1 MPNAEGSSARSRVKS
16 FSAFSA
22 FSAFG
27 IRHSAFLLVVL
38 LSLSLQRA
46 PNIDE
51 RVEDL
56 LAKMTLE
63 EKLGQLQ
70 QLDGHADGKY
80 RPEHLDLARRG
91 LLGSTLNVRSAENV
105 NALQRAA
112 VEESRLKIP
121 LIFAF
126 DVIHGYRTVFPIPL
140 GEAAAWSPADAERS
154 AAIAAAEA
162 RAAGV
167 HWTFAPMVDIAHDA
181 RWGRVAEGAG
191 EDPFLGSALAA
202 ARVRGFQ
209 GTDYSRPDRV
219 VACAKHWV
227 AYGAAEGG
235 RDYDTVDLSERTLRT
250 IFFPP
255 FKAAID
261 AGAGTVMSAFN
272 DINGVPASANPFT
285 LTTVLRNEWR
295 FDGLVVSDYTSVAEL
310 IKHGVAGNDAD
321 AARAALAAGVD
332 MEMVSR
338 SYVTHGAEL
347 VKSGRLPIAAIDEAV
362 RRVLRIKM
370 RAGLFE
376 QPYVDAGRERKM
388 MITAE
393 HRKAAREVAARSMVL
408 LKNDGRVLPLSP
420 QISRLAV
427 IGPLAD
433 AAAEMMGSWTGDGK
447 AEDVVSLLAGIKAAV
462 SPSTRIAFV
471 KGVEIDATV
480 PAGPERSRAPDV
492 SEAVAAARDADAVIL
507 ALGEAAGMSGEAAS
521 RAHLGL
527 TGHQQALADAILATG
542 RPVVVVLFNGRPLAI
557 PELAESAPA
566 ILEAWFPGT
575 EAGHAVADV
584 IFGKVSPG
592 GKLPV
597 TFPRAVGQ
605 VPLYYNHL
613 NTGRPPDEKNKY
625 TSKYLDVPW
634 TPLFPFGHGLSYTEF
649 KVSGLQLN
657 AQSIPETRRLR
668 VSVDVTNVGTR
679 AGDEVVQ
686 LYVQDVVASMTRP
699 VQELKGFLRV
709 ALKPG
714 ERRRVEFWLGREEL
728 GFYGRDM
735 KWIVEPGEFRLRVS
749 TSSIG
754 GLEGTFSVAATQTAS
769 TATAELTQPAPVTYT
784 LTADDDRFLDDLS
797 RRSFQ
802 FFWENADPATGIV
815 RDRARTDGSPHAE
828 DRRWVGS
835 IASTGF
841 GLTALCIAADRG
853 WSLPAQAR
861 QRARVTLSTFADRL
875 YNNHGWFHHF
885 IDIRT
890 GERLWKSEVSSIDT
904 ALFLGGVLTVKQCFA
919 DDGEIVRE
927 ADRIYRR
934 IDFLWMLN
942 GHPTLLSHG
951 WYPERGFIM
960 NRWAEFSEAMILYFL
975 GIGSPTFPL
984 PAESWAAW
992 GRPVFT
998 YREYTY
1004 VHTVPPLFLHQ
1015 YSHAWIDFRRW
1026 RDPVPPQPDWFA
1038 NSIAATRAQ
1047 RQFFLDL
1054 RTEFPGYGPNMW
1066 GLTASDA
1073 PKGYIAWGGPP
1084 RHEAI
1089 DGTVVPA
1096 AAGGSLMFT
1105 PDITVPALR
1114 EMHRRFGARIY
1125 ARYGFTDAFNP
1136 TTSWVNPDVI
1146 GIDVGITLLSAEN
1159 LRSGKVWAWFMKN
1172 PEIVRALQRA
1182 GGAGASGW
1190 YDPSAFARSFGGPP

>member
-1 MPNAEGSSARSRVKS
+1 MQRNQRLIAAVFTLPWIV
-16 FSAFSA
+16 
-22 FSAFG
+22 
-27 IRHSAFLLVVL
+27 

-51 RVEDL
+51 RIEEL
-56 LAKMTLE
+56 LGKMTLE

-70 QLDGHADGKY
+70 QLDGHAEGGY

-91 LLGSTLNVRSAENV
+91 LLGSTLNVRGAANV

-126 DVIHGYRTVFPIPL
+126 DVIHGYRTIFPIPL
-140 GEAAAWSPADAERS
+140 GEAATWSPADAERS

-167 HWTFAPMVDIAHDA
+167 HWTFAPMVDVARDA

-191 EDPFLGSALAA
+191 EDPFLGSAFAA

-209 GTDYSRPDRV
+209 GTDYSRPDKV

-235 RDYDTVDLSERTLRT
+235 RDYNTVDLSERSLRT

-255 FKAAID
+255 FKAAVD

-272 DINGVPASANPFT
+272 DVNGVPASANPFT
-285 LTTVLRNEWR
+285 LTTVLRDEWR
-295 FDGLVVSDYTSVAEL
+295 FDGIVVSDYTSVVEL
-310 IKHGVAGNDAD
+310 IKHRVAADEAD
-321 AARAALAAGVD
+321 AARQALAAGVD
-332 MEMVSR
+332 VEMVSR
-338 SYVTHGAEL
+338 SYVAHGAEL
-347 VKSGRLPIAAIDEAV
+347 VKSGRLSPAAIDQAV
-362 RRVLRIKM
+362 RRVLRIKL

-376 QPYVDAGRERKM
+376 RPYADAELERR
-388 MITAE
+388 TLVTPD
-393 HRKAAREVAARSMVL
+393 HRKAAREIAARSMVL
-408 LKNDGRVLPLSP
+408 LKNDRRVLPLSP
-420 QISRLAV
+420 QLSRLAV

-433 AAAEMMGSWTGDGK
+433 AASEMLGSWTGDGK
-447 AEDVVSLLAGIKAAV
+447 REDAVSLLAGIKAAV
-462 SPSTRIAFV
+462 SPSTRVSYV
-471 KGVEIDATV
+471 KGAEIDEPRDT
-480 PAGPERSRAPDV
+480 GPKRPGAPDF
-492 SEAVAAARDADAVIL
+492 SDAVAAARDADAVIL
-507 ALGEAAGMSGEAAS
+507 ALGESAGMSGEAAS
-521 RAHLGL
+521 RADLGL
-527 TGHQQALADAILATG
+527 PGHQQALADAVLAAG
-542 RPVVVVLFNGRPLAI
+542 RPVAVVLFNGRPLAI
-557 PELAESAPA
+557 PKLAESAPA

-584 IFGKVSPG
+584 LFGKVNPG

-613 NTGRPPDEKNKY
+613 STGRPPDEKNKY
-625 TSKYLDVPW
+625 TSKYLDVAW
-634 TPLFPFGHGLSYTEF
+634 TPLFPFGHGLGYSTFTLSNLEL
-649 KVSGLQLN
+649 S
-657 AQSIPETRRLR
+657 APSIPESRRLR
-668 VSVDVTNVGTR
+668 VSVDVANVGER

-699 VQELKGFLRV
+699 VQELKGFQRITLN
-709 ALKPG
+709 AG
-714 ERRRVEFWLGREEL
+714 ERRRVEFWIGREEL

-735 KWIVEPGEFRLRVS
+735 TWVVEPGEFRVRVS
-749 TSSIG
+749 NSSAG
-754 GLEGTFSVAATQTAS
+754 GLEATFSVSATTTQPVVPGT
-769 TATAELTQPAPVTYT
+769 TLTRPAPVRYT
-784 LTADDDRFLDDLS
+784 LSKEDDRFLNDLS

-802 FFWENADPATGIV
+802 FFWENADPQTGIV
-815 RDRARTDGSPHAE
+815 RDRARTDGSAHVE

-853 WSLPAQAR
+853 WSQPAQAR
-861 QRARVTLSTFADRL
+861 QRARATLSTFADRL

-890 GERLWKSEVSSIDT
+890 GDRLWKSEVSSIDT
-904 ALFLGGVLTVKQCFA
+904 ALFMGGVLTVKQCFA
-919 DDGEIVRE
+919 DDAEIVE
-927 ADRIYRR
+927 DADRIYRR
-934 IDFLWMLN
+934 MDFRWMLN
-942 GHPTLLSHG
+942 GHPALLSHG
-951 WYPERGFIM
+951 WYPERGFIV
-960 NRWAEFSEAMILYFL
+960 NRWQEFSEAMILYFL
-975 GIGSPTFPL
+975 GLGSPTHPL
-984 PAESWAAW
+984 PAASWAAW
-992 GRPVFT
+992 GRPVLT
-998 YREYTY
+998 YGSYSY

-1015 YSHAWIDFRRW
+1015 YSHAWVDFRKW

-1038 NSIAATRAQ
+1038 NSIVATQAQ

-1054 RTEFPGYGPNMW
+1054 RKEFPGYGPDMW

-1096 AAGGSLMFT
+1096 APGGSLMFA
-1105 PDITVPALR
+1105 PDITLPALR
-1114 EMHRRFGARIY
+1114 EMHRRFGDRIY

-1136 TTSWVNPDVI
+1136 TTGWVNPDVI

-1172 PEIVRALQRA
+1172 PEIVRALERA
-1182 GGAGASGW
+1182 SRLT
-1190 YDPSAFARSFGGPP
+1190 PRPPA